1 MRMGR
6 RRRGEQAWRSGRR
19 RRRRGLEAEAGR
31 GQKGELP
38 DQVAEQVVGA
48 GPKALPQPHCHLDE
62 ETAAPGSQRRGT
74 LHLCLLKA
82 GHACTPRGPPQNT
95 GTPAPPPQTRQS
107 RRPASSLKDPSY
119 SFCPECV
126 FMKKGAF
133 LV

>member
-1 MRMGR
+1 M
-6 RRRGEQAWRSGRR
+6 
-19 RRRRGLEAEAGR
+19 EAEAGW

-95 GTPAPPPQTRQS
+95 RDSG
-107 RRPASSLKDPSY
+107 PASSDPAVQAPGLLPQG
-119 SFCPECV
+119 SFL
-126 FMKKGAF
+126 F
-133 LV
+133 LLS